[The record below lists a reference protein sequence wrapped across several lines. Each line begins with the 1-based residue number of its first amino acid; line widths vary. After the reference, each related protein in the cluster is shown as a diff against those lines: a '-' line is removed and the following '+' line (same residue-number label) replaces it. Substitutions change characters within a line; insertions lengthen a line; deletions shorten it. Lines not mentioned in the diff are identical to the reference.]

1 MQEKLPT
8 APGGSQPL
16 PEGLLW
22 LLLTGH
28 LPTESQVQAVS
39 KDLMGRSEIPPH
51 VHAMLKS
58 LPAGTHPMTQLSM
71 AIMALQPD
79 SLFARAYQDGTQLS
93 FCYLCVASGVREHR
107 EGPVAEHVVFVP
119 NSQR

>member
-1 MQEKLPT
+1 MVQKKLPK

-22 LLLTGH
+22 LLLTGQV
-28 LPTESQVQAVS
+28 PTESQVQGLS
-39 KDLMGRSEIPPH
+39 KDLMARSEIPSY

-58 LPAGTHPMTQLSM
+58 LPAGTHPMTQFSM

-79 SLFARAYQDGTQLS
+79 SLFARAYQDGAHISMHLNHQGHSTDMQSSKIDIL
-93 FCYLCVASGVREHR
+93 L
-107 EGPVAEHVVFVP
+107 VF
-119 NSQR
+119 